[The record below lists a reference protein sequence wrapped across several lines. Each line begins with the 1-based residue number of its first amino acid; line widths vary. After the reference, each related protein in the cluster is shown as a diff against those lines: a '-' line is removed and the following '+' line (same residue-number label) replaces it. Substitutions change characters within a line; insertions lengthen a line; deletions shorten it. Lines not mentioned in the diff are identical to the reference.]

1 MTNSDYLIKAT
12 IKKISEKLNRTFSS
26 KIDEAATAAQE
37 VPEIL
42 KKEIEILKD
51 EIIDEAKRMEEE
63 SNNESLKR
71 ENITEEDTFFIKNS
85 KKISLITKKLNEIN
99 NILDNKY

>member
-1 MTNSDYLIKAT
+1 MSNSDYLIKAT
-12 IKKISEKLNRTFSS
+12 IKTISEKLNRTFSS

-37 VPEIL
+37 VPELL

-51 EIIDEAKRMEEE
+51 EIIYEAKRMEEE
-63 SNNESLKR
+63 SKNEPLNK
-71 ENITEEDTFFIKNS
+71 EDGTNDTILDKAS

-99 NILDNKY
+99 TILDN

>member
-1 MTNSDYLIKAT
+1 MSNSDYLIKAT

-37 VPEIL
+37 VPEL
-42 KKEIEILKD
+42 FKKEIEILKD

-63 SNNESLKR
+63 SKTEPLTKDNIGEEPLDIKTLKKVSL
-71 ENITEEDTFFIKNS
+71 
-85 KKISLITKKLNEIN
+85 LTKKLDEIN
-99 NILDNKY
+99 IILDN

>member
-1 MTNSDYLIKAT
+1 MSNSDYLIKAT
-12 IKKISEKLNRTFSS
+12 IKTISEKLNRTFSS

-37 VPEIL
+37 VPELL

-63 SNNESLKR
+63 SKNEQPNK
-71 ENITEEDTFFIKNS
+71 EESTNDPIINKAS

-99 NILDNKY
+99 TILDS

>member
-1 MTNSDYLIKAT
+1 MSNSDYLIKAT
-12 IKKISEKLNRTFSS
+12 IKTISEKLNRTFSS

-37 VPEIL
+37 VPELL

-63 SNNESLKR
+63 SKNESHNK
-71 ENITEEDTFFIKNS
+71 EDGINDPIFIKAS
-85 KKISLITKKLNEIN
+85 KKMSLITKKLNEIN
-99 NILDNKY
+99 NILDN

>member
-1 MTNSDYLIKAT
+1 MSNSDYLIKAT

-26 KIDEAATAAQE
+26 EIDKAANAAQE
-37 VPEIL
+37 VPELL

-63 SNNESLKR
+63 NKNEPFTQANPTEDSIFLK
-71 ENITEEDTFFIKNS
+71 TS

-99 NILDNKY
+99 TILDN

>member
-1 MTNSDYLIKAT
+1 MSNSDYLIKAT
-12 IKKISEKLNRTFSS
+12 IKTISEKLNRTFSS

-37 VPEIL
+37 VPELL

-63 SNNESLKR
+63 YKNKPPNNEDGSNDPIFNKA
-71 ENITEEDTFFIKNS
+71 S
-85 KKISLITKKLNEIN
+85 KKINLITNKLNEIN
-99 NILDNKY
+99 TILDN

>member
-1 MTNSDYLIKAT
+1 MSNSDYLIKAT

-26 KIDEAATAAQE
+26 EIDKAANAAQD
-37 VPEIL
+37 VPEQL

-63 SNNESLKR
+63 SKNEPPNK
-71 ENITEEDTFFIKNS
+71 EDDTNDPIFNKAS

-99 NILDNKY
+99 TILDN

>member
-1 MTNSDYLIKAT
+1 MSNSDYLIKAT
-12 IKKISEKLNRTFSS
+12 IKTLSEKFNRTFSA

-37 VPEIL
+37 VPELL

-63 SNNESLKR
+63 SKNEPPYK
-71 ENITEEDTFFIKNS
+71 EDGTNDPIFNKAS
-85 KKISLITKKLNEIN
+85 KKVSLITKKLNEIN
-99 NILDNKY
+99 TILDN

>member
-1 MTNSDYLIKAT
+1 MSNPDYLIKAT
-12 IKKISEKLNRTFSS
+12 IKTISEKLNKTFSS

-37 VPEIL
+37 VPELL

-63 SNNESLKR
+63 SKNEQPNK
-71 ENITEEDTFFIKNS
+71 EDGTYDPIFDKAS

-99 NILDNKY
+99 TIIDN

>member
-1 MTNSDYLIKAT
+1 MSNPDYLIKAT
-12 IKKISEKLNRTFSS
+12 IKTISEKLNRTFSS
-26 KIDEAATAAQE
+26 KIDEAAIAAQE
-37 VPEIL
+37 VPELL

-99 NILDNKY
+99 NILDIKY

>member
-1 MTNSDYLIKAT
+1 MSNSDYLIKAT
-12 IKKISEKLNRTFSS
+12 IKTISEKLNRTFSS

-37 VPEIL
+37 VPELL

-63 SNNESLKR
+63 SKNESHNK
-71 ENITEEDTFFIKNS
+71 EDGTNDPIFIKAS
-85 KKISLITKKLNEIN
+85 KKMSLITKKLNEIN
-99 NILDNKY
+99 NILDN

>member
-1 MTNSDYLIKAT
+1 MSNSDYLIRAT
-12 IKKISEKLNRTFSS
+12 IKTISEKLNRTFST

-37 VPEIL
+37 VPELL

-63 SNNESLKR
+63 SKNEPPNK
-71 ENITEEDTFFIKNS
+71 EDSTNDSIFIKTS
-85 KKISLITKKLNEIN
+85 KKISLINRKLNEIN
-99 NILDNKY
+99 TFLDN